1 MEDLVSMEKRRG
13 GSSELQRS
21 KSTVVTLR
29 FSTIRPSRCPSHRRH
44 EPVRDMLDGDL
55 TQSVMLAPKVRDNIV
70 TQISDDA
77 MFLSQH
83 GIMDYSL
90 LLGVQQQSNLN
101 RDDSMIVA
109 MGNLRKKTGLEI
121 NCCTSHYAF
130 SQTYYMGIID
140 LLRVY
145 DRAKVI
151 ENFNKRVLCCRGERI
166 SAVPPDKY
174 RGYFVD
180 FLSNTVF
187 PPLSRRHRRRMAR
200 TRSKGDNIATAE
212 SWKRRRFN
220 SSGGSSDNVSSSTS
234 KKMDDESNDSK

>member
-1 MEDLVSMEKRRG
+1 M
-13 GSSELQRS
+13 Q
-21 KSTVVTLR
+21 
-29 FSTIRPSRCPSHRRH
+29 
-44 EPVRDMLDGDL
+44 
-55 TQSVMLAPKVRDNIV
+55 
-70 TQISDDA
+70 QISDDA

-187 PPLSRRHRRRMAR
+187 PPLSRRHRRRMVR
-200 TRSKGDNIATAE
+200 TRSTRDHIATAE
-212 SWKRRRFN
+212 SWKRRR
-220 SSGGSSDNVSSSTS
+220 GSSRSDSEN
-234 KKMDDESNDSK
+234 KNEDDSKAASNKNEDR